1 MLTNN
6 EIKFIKSLQLKKYRD
21 KNSLFIVEGEKVVN
35 ELIESDFL
43 IEKIYATTDWYDINF
58 SKIDID
64 LFNKVSPKELKRIS
78 SLKSPNNV
86 IAVVKKRNLSI
97 NLDALGKIT
106 LVLDNLQDPGNLGTI
121 IRSSH
126 WFNVSNIIC
135 SKNTVDVYN
144 PKVIQ
149 STMGSLFKLNVY
161 YEDLVPFLE
170 SCKKSHEICG
180 AFLDGV
186 DCKLNKS
193 KSNLILIVGNE
204 SKGISSEVSKIV
216 TQKITINK
224 KSKDIDSLNV
234 STATSILLY
243 ELTK

>member
-64 LFNKVSPKELKRIS
+64 LFYKVSPKELKRIS

-86 IAVVKKRNLSI
+86 LAVVKKRDLAI

-170 SCKKSHEICG
+170 SCKKSYEIYG
-180 AFLDGV
+180 AFLDGF
-186 DCKLNKS
+186 DCKLIKS
-193 KSNLILIVGNE
+193 KSNLILVVGNE
-204 SKGISSEVSKIV
+204 SKGISNEVSKIV

-224 KSKDIDSLNV
+224 KSVDIDSLNV

>member
-6 EIKFIKSLQLKKYRD
+6 EIKFIKSLQFKKYRD

-43 IEKIYATTDWYDINF
+43 IEKIYGTNDWYDINF
-58 SKIDID
+58 SKIDND
-64 LFNKVSPKELKRIS
+64 LFYKVSPKELKRIS

-86 IAVVKKRNLSI
+86 LAVVQKRDLPI
-97 NLDALGKIT
+97 NFNALGKIT

-149 STMGSLFKLNVY
+149 STMGSLFKLNIY

-186 DCKLNKS
+186 DCKLIKS

-224 KSKDIDSLNV
+224 KSEDIDSLNV

>member
-6 EIKFIKSLQLKKYRD
+6 EITFIKSLQLKKYRD

-64 LFNKVSPKELKRIS
+64 LFYKVSPKELKRIS

-86 IAVVKKRNLSI
+86 LAVVKKRNLSI

-161 YEDLVPFLE
+161 YEDLVPFLK
-170 SCKKSHEICG
+170 SCK
-180 AFLDGV
+180 
-186 DCKLNKS
+186 
-193 KSNLILIVGNE
+193 
-204 SKGISSEVSKIV
+204 
-216 TQKITINK
+216 
-224 KSKDIDSLNV
+224 
-234 STATSILLY
+234 AT
-243 ELTK
+243 